1 MKSLIST
8 VWLIS
13 ISTLISISLTS
24 QATAQNF
31 YAGLS
36 AGSTNFEGSQFG
48 DSDTAWSAQLGVDLG
63 RYFGIELAYTDYQK
77 FDSRLSG
84 QTSPDP
90 VSISLSALLKYPLT
104 NRFNLVGKIGWA
116 RLDTDID
123 SSNPFFNGSL
133 NEDNLLVGLGLEYIL
148 SSQWRTRLSY
158 EGTKMN
164 LGTIPAGSFF
174 SRSEGNLEYLS
185 AGLIWDF

>member
-1 MKSLIST
+1 MKNLIST

-48 DSDTAWSAQLGVDLG
+48 DRDTAWSAQLGVDLG
-63 RYFGIELAYTDYQK
+63 RYFGIELAYTDYQE

>member
-63 RYFGIELAYTDYQK
+63 RYFGIELAYTDYQE

-133 NEDNLLVGLGLEYIL
+133 NEDNLLIGLGLEYIL